1 MSPRNIVSAGQ
12 RRARSEPRNRRQ
24 DTAPDAQ
31 RGSGPRES
39 APRSDSEP
47 NTGASE
53 QRVRN
58 GSASR
63 RESASRRRSAPRGR
77 STREHLLE
85 IAGQVFSEKGFPGAT
100 GKEICERSGA
110 NAAAVVYH
118 FGGMDSLYGAVL
130 QEARNRLAPSEAL
143 AAAVAKE
150 TDPKAK
156 LVAFIGLLVR
166 VLSEP
171 VSSTWAARLM
181 SREIISPT
189 AIFDEVLNK
198 EMRARA
204 GILKAIVSELTGL
217 PDSHPAVA
225 RSCVNIMAPF
235 AVLLLINPRRV
246 EKAFPALSFGPEST
260 DDTTRHMVQFALGG
274 LAAIA
279 RDARL
284 TR

>member
-12 RRARSEPRNRRQ
+12 RRGRNEPHARRQ
-24 DTAPDAQ
+24 DTAPAAQ
-31 RGSGPRES
+31 RRSSGPR
-39 APRSDSEP
+39 A
-47 NTGASE
+47 
-53 QRVRN
+53 
-58 GSASR
+58 R
-63 RESASRRRSAPRGR
+63 REPAPRGR
-77 STREHLLE
+77 STREQLLE
-85 IAGQVFSEKGFPGAT
+85 IAGQVFSEKGFVGAT

-118 FGGMDSLYGAVL
+118 FGGMDSLYLAVL

-143 AAAVAKE
+143 AAAVAAE

-156 LVAFIGLLVR
+156 LIAFIGLLVR
-166 VLSEP
+166 VLAGP
-171 VSSTWAARLM
+171 ASSTWAARLL

-189 AIFDEVLNK
+189 ALFDEVRNK

-204 GILKAIVSELTGL
+204 EILKSIISQLTGL
-217 PDSHPAVA
+217 PDNHPAVA

-235 AVLLLINPRRV
+235 GILLLINPRRI
-246 EKAFPALSFGPEST
+246 EKTFPALSFGPEAA
-260 DDTTRHMVQFALGG
+260 DETTRHMVQFALGG